1 MTEEWLD
8 FIVACRQ
15 GISHQYDIVEGPMA
29 DDTIYNYI
37 QNFIDGKIS
46 RAAFWELV
54 KFKYPTHQISF
65 HSISALDTLK
75 FIGSEA
81 VYGNKNNNSLF
92 FTCSLI
98 EYIGRKVKR
107 TRKEVTDYLGKD
119 EINRIY
125 DYADVFHCEPI
136 EKVADEFIQENEIS
150 NGTFDNVKECKYA
163 VPDYWSVGEVY
174 ERLIEDCYSDGKILD
189 GIWEVYHSWIDAH
202 ISDYNTDFYYQPR
215 DYIAVCYEEG
225 RVI

>member
-1 MTEEWLD
+1 MGT
-8 FIVACRQ
+8 
-15 GISHQYDIVEGPMA
+15 
-29 DDTIYNYI
+29 
-37 QNFIDGKIS
+37 
-46 RAAFWELV
+46 
-54 KFKYPTHQISF
+54 
-65 HSISALDTLK
+65 
-75 FIGSEA
+75 
-81 VYGNKNNNSLF
+81 KNNNSLF

-125 DYADVFHCEPI
+125 DYA
-136 EKVADEFIQENEIS
+136 ENEIS
-150 NGTFDNVKECKYA
+150 YGTFDNVKECKYA